1 MEQDEKIKC
10 LVPFFEEFGMQKYLD
25 LSIEVMLD
33 FVIDFHGD
41 VGVDDEHKMCHLEHM
56 LEQNLAQMFQDS
68 RYVGAIGKLDQATM
82 RGFLS
87 FCLPIRRADAE
98 EHFSSASCPD
108 FWSGLNTIVG
118 NHFEGLARD
127 GYDSSDVDLL
137 ASIVHLSFH
146 VRHLEL

>member
-1 MEQDEKIKC
+1 
-10 LVPFFEEFGMQKYLD
+10 MQKYLD

-33 FVIDFHGD
+33 FVIDFHGY
-41 VGVDDEHKMCHLEHM
+41 VGVNDEHKMYHLEHMLDILCFSMNHNMKEVARM

-87 FCLPIRRADAE
+87 LCLPIRRADAE
-98 EHFSSASCPD
+98 EHFSSASCPV